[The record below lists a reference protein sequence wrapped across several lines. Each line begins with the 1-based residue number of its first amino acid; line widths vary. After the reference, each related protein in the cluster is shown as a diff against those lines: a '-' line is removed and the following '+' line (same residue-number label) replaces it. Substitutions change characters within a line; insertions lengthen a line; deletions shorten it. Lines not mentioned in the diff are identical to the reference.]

1 MTKTLVDVHKS
12 ISSKLLRTRASAKQQ
27 ETAGGRRPEAFIC
40 FEVFGTR
47 DEAYSLSVTKMR
59 IQVFD
64 LR

>member
-12 ISSKLLRTRASAKQQ
+12 ISSKLLRTRASAKHR
-27 ETAGGRRPEAFIC
+27 ETAGGHRPEAFIS
-40 FEVFGTR
+40 FEVFGAR
-47 DEAYSLSVTKMR
+47 DEAYSPSITKMQ

>member
-1 MTKTLVDVHKS
+1 M
-12 ISSKLLRTRASAKQQ
+12 LRMMASAKHQ

-47 DEAYSLSVTKMR
+47 DEAYSLSITKMR